1 MPEGLLKYLMYGDT
15 VAIQCGLA
23 LMVGGLASM
32 LWLRRAASAWA
43 QHVVRV
49 SRHSFI
55 GGVLVAFI
63 ASAAALWFQA
73 AAMGDGSVL
82 SAGSMVPMMV
92 GDTHYGHAWSIGI
105 IALVIAGIAVVAL
118 RHFRMLVAGLGMAV
132 FILTRSIVSHAAVD
146 GDFTLTVAVDWLHLL
161 LVCLWVG
168 MVLLG
173 AFVALQRPPQNQSD
187 AADSATWVSSLS
199 TTATIALA
207 CILLTGLQKVWWATP
222 SIGQLLAS
230 TYGVILLVKL
240 LLVGAAIVLGGI
252 NRLFVLPPLLIG
264 LRNLARPGAALH
276 RQFVRV
282 LRIEAVVLLLVLVA
296 AAVLSGT
303 PAPGEGQVPLASPGI
318 NSDPEIPMKS
328 TLSTLALGTST
339 ANPAFL

>member
-23 LMVGGLASM
+23 MMAGGLASM
-32 LWLRRAASAWA
+32 LWLRRAASSWA
-43 QHVVRV
+43 QGVVRM

-55 GGVLVAFI
+55 GGVLSAFI

-105 IALVIAGIAVVAL
+105 ISLVVAGIAMIAL
-118 RHFRMLVAGLGMAV
+118 RRFRVLVAGLGMAV
-132 FILTRSIVSHAAVD
+132 FILTRSLVSHAGVD
-146 GDFTLTVAVDWLHLL
+146 GDFNIRVAVDWLHLL
-161 LVCLWVG
+161 LVCLWAG

-173 AFVALQRPPQNQSD
+173 AFVALQRPPRNQSD

-199 TTATIALA
+199 TAATIALV

-222 SIGQLLAS
+222 SIGQLLTS
-230 TYGVILLVKL
+230 TYGVVLLVKV
-240 LLVGAAIVLGGI
+240 LLVGVAIVLGGI
-252 NRLFVLPPLLIG
+252 NRFFVLPPLLIG
-264 LRNLARPGAALH
+264 LRNLARPGPALH
-276 RQFVRV
+276 RRFVRV

-303 PAPGEGQVPLASPGI
+303 PAPGEG
-318 NSDPEIPMKS
+318 
-328 TLSTLALGTST
+328 
-339 ANPAFL
+339 